1 MGALMRKIE
10 TTKATLESLYTE
22 LSSLRAE
29 FPEPEEK
36 PKGRPKKPSVKA
48 SAADSATE
56 DLFAK
61 MVADNMSSPST
72 ILDAIAEE
80 DASEEPAATKE
91 KKKAPVDA
99 MTKALM
105 ALEKKE
111 YLAEQKRQAAVAL
124 EEAKAAKLAAL
135 EEAKAAKLAALE
147 EAKAAKAAALEQEKA
162 AKLAALEEAKAAKLA
177 EKKAALEQEK
187 AAKKAALEQEKA
199 AKKAALEQEKA
210 AKKAPP
216 KEKTPPKERASKKV
230 TKAEKAA
237 KDEEDSRPCPAFVEP
252 PPVKLTVTWAVV
264 DGTKY
269 LKAASGVLYNP
280 DTKEA
285 IGIHDEE
292 ANTIKPLPE
301 EDCDEDEMVEE
312 EYDDNSN

>member
-1 MGALMRKIE
+1 M
-10 TTKATLESLYTE
+10 
-22 LSSLRAE
+22 
-29 FPEPEEK
+29 
-36 PKGRPKKPSVKA
+36 
-48 SAADSATE
+48 
-56 DLFAK
+56 
-61 MVADNMSSPST
+61 
-72 ILDAIAEE
+72 
-80 DASEEPAATKE
+80 
-91 KKKAPVDA
+91 
-99 MTKALM
+99 
-105 ALEKKE
+105 
-111 YLAEQKRQAAVAL
+111 
-124 EEAKAAKLAAL
+124 
-135 EEAKAAKLAALE
+135 
-147 EAKAAKAAALEQEKA
+147 
-162 AKLAALEEAKAAKLA
+162 
-177 EKKAALEQEK
+177 EQEK

-199 AKKAALEQEKA
+199 TNKAPTKE
-210 AKKAPP
+210 KAPP
-216 KEKTPPKERASKKV
+216 KERVSKKV

-312 EYDDNSN
+312 EYDDSSN